1 MLENSCAESN
11 LMSGLQTC
19 KALRQTCM
27 AKQLWL
33 HVWRRD
39 ILQENLPRPKDTCS
53 LDTLN
58 DLQMKALV
66 MHTLRL
72 HREMTCPPEQ
82 RVIQRVT
89 LLQSRPI
96 TWTRIVRGTWLLVAM
111 SDAESSVLSLYS
123 IQSLLG
129 TRSRDLLAQ
138 AFLSGPVLNG
148 LVEVSSGNDIMIAL
162 ELRTE
167 RCV

>member
-1 MLENSCAESN
+1 M
-11 LMSGLQTC
+11 T
-19 KALRQTCM
+19 
-27 AKQLWL
+27 KQLWL

-39 ILQENLPRPKDTCS
+39 VLQKNLPRPTNICP
-53 LDTLN
+53 LDLLE
-58 DLQMKALV
+58 DHQMKSIV
-66 MHTLRL
+66 IHTLRL
-72 HREMTCPPEQ
+72 RREMTCPPER
-82 RVIQRVT
+82 RVIQKVT

-96 TWTRIVRGTWLLVAM
+96 TWTRLVRGTWLLVAM
-111 SDAESSVLSLYS
+111 SDVESSVLSLYS